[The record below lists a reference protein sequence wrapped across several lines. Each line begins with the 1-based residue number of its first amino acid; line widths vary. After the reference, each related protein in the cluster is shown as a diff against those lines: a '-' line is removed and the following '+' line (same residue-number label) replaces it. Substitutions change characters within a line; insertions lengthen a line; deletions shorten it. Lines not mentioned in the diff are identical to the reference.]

1 MPRVP
6 TISAEPVM
14 CTGSACSS
22 NGRSSRRDL
31 GQEALDADPLPLVD
45 GDPGGDRGEHVLHRV
60 AHGGRP

>member
-1 MPRVP
+1 MPRAADDQRRAGDVHGVGVLVERP
-6 TISAEPVM
+6 LE
-14 CTGSACSS
+14 
-22 NGRSSRRDL
+22 RRDL